1 MPTQEQTN
9 TSNFSFPTKEKL
21 KSKKLI
27 GELFTDGKSV
37 SSFPVKL
44 IYLPCTLEN
53 TPLKVGV
60 TVPKR
65 NFKSAVD
72 RNKIKRLLREG
83 YRLNKHVIFNNIDKE
98 FALLFLY
105 LGKKMPDY
113 AEIEKSMIEVLA
125 KFYKKV
131 NNEERI

>member
-27 GELFTDGKSV
+27 GELFTDGNSV

-44 IYLPCTLEN
+44 IYLPCTLKN

>member
-1 MPTQEQTN
+1 MSTQKQQN
-9 TSNFSFPTKEKL
+9 TPNFKFPTNEKL
-21 KSKKLI
+21 KSRKLI
-27 GELFTDGKSV
+27 GELFADGKSV
-37 SSFPVKL
+37 SSYPVKL
-44 IYLPCTLEN
+44 IYLPCSLQN

-60 TVPKR
+60 SVPKR

-72 RNKIKRLLREG
+72 RNRIKRLLREG
-83 YRLNKHVIFNNIDKE
+83 YRLNKHVIFNNIDKD

-113 AEIEKSMIEVLA
+113 AEIEKSVAEVLA

>member
-1 MPTQEQTN
+1 MPTQEQTDA
-9 TSNFSFPTKEKL
+9 SNFSFPTKEKL

-37 SSFPVKL
+37 SSFPIKL

-113 AEIEKSMIEVLA
+113 AEIEKSMVEVLA

>member
-1 MPTQEQTN
+1 MPTQEQPN
-9 TSNFSFPTKEKL
+9 TPNFKFPTKEKL

-27 GELFTDGKSV
+27 GELFENGKSV
-37 SSFPVKL
+37 SSYPVKL

-72 RNKIKRLLREG
+72 RNRIKRLLREG
-83 YRLNKHVIFNNIDKE
+83 YRLNKHVIFNNIDKD

-105 LGKKMPDY
+105 LGKKKPNHT
-113 AEIEKSMIEVLA
+113 EIEKSVAEVLA

-131 NNEERI
+131 NNEERT